1 MARRNLMSKRLP
13 PLDSHWIDRD
23 RPIQFRFEGCQYQGY
38 DGDILSSAL
47 WGAGCRVLGRS
58 FKYHRP
64 RGVYSLA
71 GHDAN
76 VMLEDGVKTN
86 MRGDQLLLAEGM
98 NLRAVNTAGG
108 VERDRLKWMGAMSRF
123 LPVGFYYKAFHTPR
137 RLFPFFERQM
147 RKVAGL
153 GAINPDN
160 RHQASPKDYAFCDLL
175 VVGSGPAGL
184 AAATAAARQGLKVML
199 VEQQQAAGGSL
210 SWQWNGEAAAS
221 QMLGDRLSE
230 IEQLENIELRCRT
243 QAAGWYADHWI
254 ALVTD
259 TRLTKLRAK
268 ATLSA
273 SGCMEQPAVFGQNDL
288 PGVLLGSA
296 AQRLI
301 RLYAVKPFER
311 CVVLAS
317 GSDAYRVVLDLLDA
331 GVDVAAVADLR
342 AEGEVSELGDRVV
355 TAGVPVHRGHTVHEA
370 VPARGKRSVAG
381 AVLCRL
387 DDRGAPLP
395 STAVTVACDGVAVS
409 VGWAPCGE
417 LLYQAGGR

>member
-1 MARRNLMSKRLP
+1 MSKRLP

-23 RPIQFRFEGCQYQGY
+23 RPIQFHFEGREYQGY
-38 DGDILSSAL
+38 DGDVLSSAL

-108 VERDRLKWMGAMSRF
+108 VERDRMKWMGAMSRF

-153 GAINPDN
+153 GSINPDN

-184 AAATAAARQGLKVML
+184 AAATTAARQGLKVML
-199 VEQQQAAGGSL
+199 VEEQQAAGGSL
-210 SWQWNGEAAAS
+210 CWQWNGNSAAS
-221 QMLGDRLSE
+221 EMLTDRLSE
-230 IEQLENIELRCRT
+230 IEKLENIELRCGT
-243 QAAGWYADHWI
+243 QAAGWYADHWV
-254 ALVTD
+254 ALVD
-259 TRLTKLRAK
+259 ERRLTKLRAR
-268 ATLSA
+268 ATLLA
-273 SGCMEQPAVFGQNDL
+273 TGCIEQPAVFQNNDL
-288 PGVLLGSA
+288 PGVMLASA
-296 AQRLI
+296 AQRLLH
-301 RLYAVKPFER
+301 LYAVAPCQQAVILAANREGYQ
-311 CVVLAS
+311 LAS
-317 GSDAYRVVLDLLDA
+317 ELLDL
-331 GVDVAAVADLR
+331 GITVAAIADLR
-342 AEGEVSELGDRVV
+342 PEGEPTG
-355 TAGVPVHRGHTVHEA
+355 
-370 VPARGKRSVAG
+370 
-381 AVLCRL
+381 
-387 DDRGAPLP
+387 
-395 STAVTVACDGVAVS
+395 
-409 VGWAPCGE
+409 
-417 LLYQAGGR
+417 